1 MCTQFQ
7 AELGPDQWDEVLGTQ
22 TTEGPLSMS
31 SLISFF
37 KLFFPSLLLNSR
49 FGPKTVRIILALL
62 TFLAVE
68 GVGAEKRTEVAFRK
82 WKNTLLGP
90 LWTLLLIKG
99 ESQPANDNSGCS
111 GGQRSWGVT
120 LAGRGISVGPTF
132 PAASGG
138 VSGQCVTQSLVP
150 LWGAGVSDL
159 TGDGWVISA
168 VVFVAGTSHLAGR
181 QCSTSVPFLLDLPYH
196 QHMEMALLS

>member
-1 MCTQFQ
+1 
-7 AELGPDQWDEVLGTQ
+7 
-22 TTEGPLSMS
+22 MS

-37 KLFFPSLLLNSR
+37 LLFFPSLLLNSR

-82 WKNTLLGP
+82 WQNTLLGP

-120 LAGRGISVGPTF
+120 LAGRGTSVGPTF

-168 VVFVAGTSHLAGR
+168 VVFVAAPRTLQADSAPQVSPFCLICPIINIWRWLYFLER
-181 QCSTSVPFLLDLPYH
+181 QNR
-196 QHMEMALLS
+196 